1 MVIAHNLGSRIVD
14 FVKSGD
20 FHQVIVFTQK
30 KVKDSAENMMSL
42 FENELKAQIIEL
54 HEGEKAKSIPSAM
67 ESISYLAQMSADKG
81 TLLIAFGGGSVSD
94 HVGFVASVF
103 KRGIQH
109 INIPTTLIGMI
120 DASIGGK
127 TALNIG
133 DTKNQ
138 IGTFYHPSEI
148 FIDLG
153 FIDAMPAEII
163 ADGLG
168 EMFKYCIL
176 KDDKMFNN
184 FWQYLRENSKN
195 LFYLLISECCELKT
209 MIVSIDE
216 KDQNVRK
223 NLNLGHTFGH
233 AIESDSKNQISHGR
247 AVINGINMASYLSFR
262 QGNLPEGQFNKIQ
275 DICSHL
281 LKRKYITDNVDKFVS
296 FMLSDKKN
304 DYQKIGIIMIEKIG
318 QVELKYFSDSEIKS
332 FIRSYNEYISD

>member
-1 MVIAHNLGSRIVD
+1 MVIGHNLSSRIVD

-30 KVKDSAENMMSL
+30 KVKDSSENMINL
-42 FENELKAQIIEL
+42 FESELDAQIVEL

-67 ESISYLAQMSADKG
+67 ESISHLAQMSADKG
-81 TLLIAFGGGSVSD
+81 TLLIAYGGGTVSD
-94 HVGFVASVF
+94 HVGFVASIF

-109 INIPTTLIGMI
+109 INVPTTLIGMI

-138 IGTFYHPSEI
+138 VGTFYHPSEI

-153 FIDAMPAEII
+153 FIEGIPSEII

-168 EMFKYCIL
+168 EMLKYSIL
-176 KDDKMFNN
+176 KDDKMFND
-184 FWQYLRENSKN
+184 FEQYLREKSKD
-195 LFYLLISECCELKT
+195 LLYSLISECCELKS

-223 NLNLGHTFGH
+223 TLNLGHTFGH
-233 AIESDSKNQISHGR
+233 AIESDSKNQISHGL

-262 QGNLPEGQFNKIQ
+262 QENLAEDQFKKIQ
-275 DICSHL
+275 GICSHL
-281 LKRKYITDNVDKFVS
+281 LTSKYATGNVDKFVS
-296 FMLSDKKN
+296 FMLDDKKN
-304 DYQKIGIIMIEKIG
+304 THQKIGIIMIEKIG